1 MFCPNCGKENLPE
14 TRWCSNCGHELIALE
29 QGLAAAEKKTK
40 KKRKLTCL
48 WIVLG
53 ILGTVLLA
61 AAGTLVFH
69 SMKYGVPLFGYDMAS
84 KSERPEPVGQMT
96 APAAEST
103 APEIPEELLPFL
115 GIPEVSAAIPAPD
128 LQEGIPIPAV
138 PAFDVPEEPD
148 VQGEIVEMSADQQ
161 FAANI
166 FLSNFSEQHAFERN
180 GFDHDDPD
188 GTDLIWFAYLYCKIN
203 RRNDLGTAQVGDQY
217 YYTLTLPRCN
227 AVLGR
232 HFGINLS
239 ETIALEIAPQTDD
252 STGFFLD
259 DVFYYLAADGE
270 PFNRLTVV
278 NRMERLND
286 GSYRLTFDIYKLDL
300 FVYLADN
307 GVNRDYYALT
317 AIQAAQ
323 HPALTSDGTGE
334 AIVVPVVLED
344 GAQSWHL
351 IRYTV
356 WD

>member
-1 MFCPNCGKENLPE
+1 MFCPNCGKENPSE
-14 TRWCSNCGHELIALE
+14 ARWCSDCGHELIVLE
-29 QGLAAAEKKTK
+29 HAPAAAEGKSK
-40 KKRKLTCL
+40 KKRRLTWL
-48 WIVLG
+48 WIMLG
-53 ILGTVLLA
+53 ILGTLLLA
-61 AAGTLVFH
+61 AVGTLIFH
-69 SMKYGVPLFGYDMAS
+69 ALRYGVPLFGYDMAS
-84 KSERPEPVGQMT
+84 QSKQPEPAPPVT
-96 APAAEST
+96 APAVEST

-115 GIPEVSAAIPAPD
+115 GIPEVSEVIPESDLHGEIPA
-128 LQEGIPIPAV
+128 PAV
-138 PAFDVPEEPD
+138 PASGAPEEP
-148 VQGEIVEMSADQQ
+148 VVPGEIVEMNADQQ

-180 GFDHDDPD
+180 GFDQDDPD

-203 RRNDLGTAQVGDQY
+203 RRNDLGTALVGEQY

-239 ETIALEIAPQTDD
+239 EAIALEIAPQTED

-278 NRMERLND
+278 NKMDRLND

-300 FVYLADN
+300 FVYIEDN
-307 GVNRDYYALT
+307 GVARDYYALT
-317 AIQAAQ
+317 ASQAAI
-323 HPALTSDGTGE
+323 HPSLTPDGSGV
-334 AIVVPVVLED
+334 AIVVPAVLED
-344 GAQSWHL
+344 GTQSWRL